1 MLKQIVTGAGV
12 CALCLALTACQP
24 SDEKIAQAKEK
35 YVQLVE
41 AHNQVVEAHGKVA
54 DDSLDE
60 ELNAL
65 REKADEMGSC
75 NLAEMKD
82 EEIDELVQTM
92 DSMIEEYE
100 GYLAALSD
108 IKSEEEAAVLTS
120 ITLALTNETG
130 FSFSELFLYEKGD
143 SRAHINI
150 LEDMGTLAPEQSLTG
165 LIIQRDA
172 ENTPWILVLADENGK
187 EFELELPVK
196 EYSKEGVSLSLS
208 YDEEAD
214 EILFSRKA

>member
-130 FSFSELFLYEKGD
+130 FSFSEL
-143 SRAHINI
+143 
-150 LEDMGTLAPEQSLTG
+150 GTLAPEQSLTG

-187 EFELELPVK
+187 KFELELPVK
-196 EYSKEGVSLSLS
+196 EYSREGVSLSLS

-214 EILFSRKA
+214 EILIS

>member
-65 REKADEMGSC
+65 REKADEMGNC

-130 FSFSELFLYEKGD
+130 FSFSELSLYEKGD

-187 EFELELPVK
+187 KFELELPVK

-214 EILFSRKA
+214 EILIS

>member
-1 MLKQIVTGAGV
+1 MLKRIFAGAGV

-24 SDEKIAQAKEK
+24 SDEKIAEAKEK
-35 YVQLVE
+35 YIQLVE

-60 ELNAL
+60 ELRAL
-65 REKADEMGSC
+65 RDKAGEMESF

-82 EEIDELVQTM
+82 EEIDELIRTM
-92 DSMIEEYE
+92 DSIIADYE

-108 IKSEEEAAVLTS
+108 IREEEEAAVLTS

-130 FSFSELFLYEKGD
+130 FSFSELSLYEKGD
-143 SRAHINI
+143 GGAHVNV
-150 LEDMGTLAPEQSLTG
+150 LENMGTLSPEQSLTG

-172 ENTPWILVLADENGK
+172 ENTPWILVLADESGK

-214 EILFSRKA
+214 EILIS